1 MTLTKSDNMKL
12 KWMTS
17 KLSDYLVKNVK
28 LYRMVDTIIHYDFFS
43 FLVKKKD
50 YKITI
55 NDNIMNVR
63 VFFPK
68 KKYKTKKAIIY
79 YHGGGFVSGG
89 INSYSRLCRRIVK
102 DFNSIVILPEY
113 RLAPEYKF
121 PIPLNDAYMFFENL
135 VQNDILNLHLE
146 KYILMGDFTGAN
158 ICVGVS
164 YLANNNKLNIS
175 KQILLYP
182 MTNYKYEDY
191 KIFKSLTT
199 YKTGYG
205 LTVDKMNS
213 FIDYY
218 LPSNDERRNPLFAPL
233 LYKNLKHQP
242 KTLIVTAASDLLRDE
257 GEAFKE
263 KLKEDKVVVRYKCI
277 DNAYHGFY
285 NKKFNNKA
293 ISEANKIIEKF
304 LHEK

>member
-1 MTLTKSDNMKL
+1 MRTKKI
-12 KWMTS
+12 TS
-17 KLSDYLVKNVK
+17 KLSDYLVKNVR
-28 LYRMVDTIIHYDFFS
+28 LYRFINNIFHYDFFS
-43 FLVKKKD
+43 FLGKKKD
-50 YKITI
+50 YKVMI
-55 NDNIMNVR
+55 NDNLMNVR

-89 INSYSRLCRRIVK
+89 IKSYSKLCRRIAK
-102 DFNSIVILPEY
+102 DLNKIVILPEY

-158 ICVGVS
+158 ICIGVS
-164 YLANNNKLNIS
+164 YLADNNNLSIS

-199 YKTGYG
+199 YKSGYG
-205 LTVDKMNS
+205 LTVDKMNT

-218 LPSNDERRNPLFAPL
+218 LSSSDDKRNPLFAPML
-233 LYKNLKHQP
+233 HKCVKQQP
-242 KTLIVTAASDLLRDE
+242 KTLVLTASYDLLRDE

-263 KLKEDKVVVRYKCI
+263 KLREDKVVVRYKCI
-277 DNAYHGFY
+277 NNTYHGFY
-285 NKKFNNKA
+285 NKRFNSRA
-293 ISEANKIIEKF
+293 IGEANKIIEKF